1 VVYANP
7 WVTVEAHEI
16 VHPNGS
22 AGEHVYVRVGA
33 ACAVVVL
40 DGDDVLLER
49 QVRFA
54 VDAEVVEIVKGGAAA
69 GESALDC
76 ARRETR
82 EEIGVEASRWDSLGV
97 LFEVPSIIGA
107 ALTVYL
113 ARNCT
118 FVPACPEGVES
129 IERFRMPFA
138 QAVEQARSGGIDDAI
153 SAAALLRAEAF
164 LSRER

>member
-1 VVYANP
+1 M
-7 WVTVEAHEI
+7 
-16 VHPNGS
+16 
-22 AGEHVYVRVGA
+22 RVGA

-49 QVRFA
+49 HARFA
-54 VDAEVVEIVKGGAAA
+54 DDAEVVEILKGGAAP

-82 EEIGVEASRWDSLGV
+82 EEIGVEAARWDPLGV
-97 LFEVPSIIGA
+97 LFEVPSIIGT
-107 ALTVYL
+107 ALTVFL
-113 ARNCT
+113 ARDCT
-118 FVPACPEGVES
+118 FFDAQPEAVES
-129 IERFRMPFA
+129 IELLRMPFHA
-138 QAVEQARSGGIDDAI
+138 AVEQARSGGIDDAI